1 MHFNP
6 KIEVFLTPN
15 ANCDLCCHRHFNVV
29 AFETVI
35 YVIYYNYTTFYFYFV
50 ERRKYMLLKDI

>member
-1 MHFNP
+1 M
-6 KIEVFLTPN
+6 
-15 ANCDLCCHRHFNVV
+15 NCDNHFNVV